1 MEGRQYEGGGGDHL
15 SVSVE
20 IERDEDAEEHHNQM
34 SEIQYIEVA
43 ANGDFE
49 ETKLVIEGVDS
60 GTFKLVFFHPTNLEK
75 DPWPTVDIAA
85 NASAADVKAAI

>member
-49 ETKLVIEGVDS
+49 
-60 GTFKLVFFHPTNLEK
+60 
-75 DPWPTVDIAA
+75 
-85 NASAADVKAAI
+85 